1 MDTAAS
7 ARLSHYPREIF
18 MRVIVN
24 GDEVELPADAT
35 LNDLLQILSLG
46 AAKVAVELNQT
57 IVPRSQ
63 HALQRLQPDD
73 CVEIVYAIGGG

>member
-1 MDTAAS
+1 
-7 ARLSHYPREIF
+7 

-24 GDEVELPADAT
+24 GDELELPADAT
-35 LNDLLQILSLG
+35 LNDLLHNLSLG
-46 AAKVAVELNQT
+46 ATKVAVELNQS

-63 HALQRLQPDD
+63 HAQQRLQQGD

>member
-1 MDTAAS
+1 
-7 ARLSHYPREIF
+7 

-24 GDEVELPADAT
+24 GDELELPADAT

-46 AAKVAVELNQT
+46 ATKVAVELNQS

-63 HALQRLQPDD
+63 HAQQRLQQGD

>member
-1 MDTAAS
+1 
-7 ARLSHYPREIF
+7 

-35 LNDLLQILSLG
+35 LIDLLQVLALG
-46 AAKVAVELNQT
+46 STKVAVELNQT

-63 HALQRLQPDD
+63 HAQQRLQQGD

>member
-1 MDTAAS
+1 
-7 ARLSHYPREIF
+7 

-35 LNDLLQILSLG
+35 LIDLLQMLELG
-46 AAKVAVELNQT
+46 STKVAVELNQS
-57 IVPRSQ
+57 IVPRSR
-63 HALQRLQPDD
+63 HAVQRLQQGD

>member
-1 MDTAAS
+1 
-7 ARLSHYPREIF
+7 

-24 GDEVELPADAT
+24 GDDVELPADAT
-35 LNDLLQILSLG
+35 LIDLLQILSLSTT
-46 AAKVAVELNQT
+46 KVAVELNQS

-63 HALQRLQPDD
+63 HTQQRLHQGD

>member
-1 MDTAAS
+1 
-7 ARLSHYPREIF
+7 

-35 LNDLLQILSLG
+35 IVELLETLALG
-46 AAKVAVELNQT
+46 STKVAVELNQT

-63 HALQRLQPDD
+63 HAQRRLQQGDS
-73 CVEIVYAIGGG
+73 VEIVYAIGGG